1 MTVFINLVGSVVV
14 IVALQLAGML
24 IFSAM
29 TPFNDL
35 EELKKG
41 NTAVGL
47 AFGGKFLSTA
57 IIIGVSAYTNTSIWH
72 MMLWFAVGY
81 VILIATYWLFELVTP
96 GLKVS
101 EHLQKGNVAIG
112 TLLCCVF
119 IGMSFAISSLI
130 I

>member
-1 MTVFINLVGSVVV
+1 MIVIINLLVSV
-14 IVALQLAGML
+14 IVIIALQLVGML
-24 IFSAM
+24 IFSAV

-35 EELKKG
+35 DELKKG

-72 MMLWFAVGY
+72 MMLWFGVGY
-81 VILIATYWLFELVTP
+81 VILLASYWILELVTP
-96 GLKVS
+96 GLKIS
-101 EHLQKGNVAIG
+101 EHLKKGNLAIG
-112 TLLCCVF
+112 ILLFCTF
-119 IGMSFAISSLI
+119 LGMSFAISSLI

>member
-1 MTVFINLVGSVVV
+1 MTEFVNIVVSVVV
-14 IVALQLAGML
+14 IIVLQMAGML
-24 IFSAM
+24 IFSLM

-41 NTAVGL
+41 NSAVGL

-57 IIIGVSAYTNTSIWH
+57 IILGVSAYTNTTIWH

-81 VILIATYWLFELVTP
+81 VILIATYWIFELLTP
-96 GLKVS
+96 GLRIS
-101 EHLQKGNVAIG
+101 EHLQKGNAAVG
-112 TLLCCVF
+112 VLLFCVF
-119 IGMSFAISSLI
+119 LGTGFAVSSLI